1 MSKNPLIQQVGD
13 TFTPQANLNKMSS
26 LGAGVRNLKQ
36 GIALGCTMAWK
47 RLKMLFTKKD
57 SRKQRR
63 EFVGPR
69 RLLISQV
76 PTV

>member
-36 GIALGCTMAWK
+36 GIALGCTKETILVNLEQLIVKDNMYLLVH
-47 RLKMLFTKKD
+47 RLLT
-57 SRKQRR
+57 
-63 EFVGPR
+63 VGP
-69 RLLISQV
+69 
-76 PTV
+76 